1 MEKGE
6 EIARADQA
14 KQILE
19 HPLYVEALTTVKE
32 ALVQQLLDTRVA
44 EEVERDRLYITIKAL
59 ELVNQHI
66 QSVLETGK
74 LAEREQEDFL
84 TQVMGVVQNHVQQH
98 RS

>member
-19 HPLYVEALTTVKE
+19 HPLYVEALATVRE
-32 ALVQQLLDTRVA
+32 ALIDHLLNTRVA

-59 ELVNQHI
+59 DLVHQHI
-66 QSVLETGK
+66 QSVLETGT
-74 LAEREQEDFL
+74 LAEKEQEFF
-84 TQVMGVVQNHVQQH
+84 N
-98 RS
+98 

>member
-1 MEKGE
+1 MGNKGE
-6 EIARADQA
+6 ELARADQA

-19 HPLYVEALTTVKE
+19 HPLYVEAISTVRE
-32 ALVQQLLDTRVA
+32 ALIQHLLDTRVA

-59 ELVNQHI
+59 ELVNQHL

-84 TQVMGVVQNHVQQH
+84 TN
-98 RS
+98 

>member
-19 HPLYVEALTTVKE
+19 HPLYVEALATVRE
-32 ALVQQLLDTRVA
+32 ALIEHLLNTRVA

-59 ELVNQHI
+59 DLVHQHI
-66 QSVLETGK
+66 QSVLETGT
-74 LAEREQEDFL
+74 LAEKEQDYF
-84 TQVMGVVQNHVQQH
+84 N
-98 RS
+98 

>member
-1 MEKGE
+1 MGNKGE

-19 HPLYVEALTTVKE
+19 HPLYVEALATVRE
-32 ALVQQLLDTRVA
+32 ALIQYLLDTKVA

-59 ELVNQHI
+59 ELVNQHL

-84 TQVMGVVQNHVQQH
+84 TQ
-98 RS
+98 

>member
-1 MEKGE
+1 MGKKGE

-19 HPLYVEALTTVKE
+19 HPLYVEALATVKQ
-32 ALVQQLLDTRVA
+32 ALVQYLLDTKVA

-59 ELVNQHI
+59 DLVHQHI

-74 LAEREQEDFL
+74 LAEREQEDFI
-84 TQVMGVVQNHVQQH
+84 N
-98 RS
+98 